1 MLTAMKLNRLIGLAL
16 VTASLLGC
24 REETDVRDYEK
35 EITTWRSGRIQRL
48 TAEGGWLTVVGLH
61 WLKEG
66 PNRIGSGPDNDVV
79 LTANAPA
86 HAGVVTV
93 AGSTATLVPDP
104 SAALTVSGRA
114 VDAPTPLLA
123 DADEGG
129 PTTVKHGSV
138 SFFVIK
144 RGDKLALRVKD
155 SASDARRHFTG
166 IDEYPIDANYRV
178 VARFEPYA
186 TPKKIPIANIIGTTT
201 DEVAPGRLHF
211 SLEGKEYSVEPILE
225 QGETDLFVI
234 FRDQTSGKTTYPAGR
249 FLYAK
254 PAGPD
259 GTTILDFNKAY
270 NPPCAF
276 TQFATCPLPPRQN
289 WLPVKIEAGE
299 KTYGH

>member
-1 MLTAMKLNRLIGLAL
+1 MKLNRVLALAL

-24 REETDVRDYEK
+24 REEMDVRDYER

-48 TAEGGWLTVVGLH
+48 TAEEGWLTVVGLH

-66 PNRIGSGPDNDVV
+66 PNRIGSAADNDIV
-79 LTANAPA
+79 LTAHAPA
-86 HAGVVTV
+86 HAGVVV
-93 AGSTATLVPDP
+93 VNGQSATFQPDP
-104 SAALTVSGRA
+104 SAPATIDGRA
-114 VDAPTPLLA
+114 VTAPAPLLA
-123 DADEGG
+123 DADPQG
-129 PTTVKHGSV
+129 PTTVRYGSV
-138 SFFVIK
+138 RFFVIK

-155 SASDARRHFTG
+155 SDSEARRHFTG
-166 IDEYPIDANYRV
+166 IDQYPIDPRYRV
-178 VARFEPYA
+178 VARFEPYP
-186 TPKKIPIANIIGTTT
+186 TPKRIAIANIIGITT

-211 SLEGKEYSVEPILE
+211 SLDGQEYTVDPILE
-225 QGETDLFVI
+225 AGETDYFII

-289 WLPVKIEAGE
+289 WLKAKIEAGE